1 MQRKEVAAAGPPFVR
16 YRTFGDQE
24 TDVEIGIPVSAP
36 PTGDGRITSGEL
48 PGGPAITTWH
58 LGSHATLA
66 DAYARLQSSL
76 TDQNRERRSGW
87 EIYSWIDAAAEPDP
101 QSWPAPEAWRTQ
113 LVQPV
118 A

>member
-76 TDQNRERRSGW
+76 TDQNRERRRRVG
-87 EIYSWIDAAAEPDP
+87 DLQLDRRRGRAG
-101 QSWPAPEAWRTQ
+101 PAVLART
-113 LVQPV
+113 
-118 A
+118 